1 MSEATIVSVDEI
13 MQLVKSNDL
22 LKAEDLA
29 LSLIKKDSLMIVMP
43 YML

>member
-29 LSLIKKDSLMIVMP
+29 LSLIKKTLMIAMP